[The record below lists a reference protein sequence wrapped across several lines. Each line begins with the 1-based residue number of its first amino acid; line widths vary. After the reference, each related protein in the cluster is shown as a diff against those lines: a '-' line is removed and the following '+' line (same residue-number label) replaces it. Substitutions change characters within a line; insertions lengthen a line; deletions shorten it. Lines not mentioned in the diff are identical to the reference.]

1 MAAIQRFASGTV
13 TLSAGGAATLYF
25 GPTGKTSVNED
36 PIQYGFLLRVVYT
49 KVNFSDGV
57 TFTFSGENTAEDK
70 FLVTAGNGNASTI
83 YHPQAASHVAT
94 TGAATAVVD
103 SLIPIVGERLKLV
116 IGSGGNATTGSF
128 VVYVA

>member
-13 TLSAGGAATLYF
+13 TLSAGGAATVYF
-25 GPTGKTSVNED
+25 GPNGNAD
-36 PIQYGFLLRVVYT
+36 HIQYGFLLRVVYT
-49 KVNFSDGV
+49 KVNFSNSV

-70 FLVTAGNGNASTI
+70 FLVTAGNGDASTI
-83 YHPQAASHVAT
+83 YHPQAASHVGT

-116 IGSGGNATTGSF
+116 IAAGGNATTGSF